1 MSLFDFFKKKDKNEP
16 EKNENSNHLIF
27 KDENGNSISLSNLEG
42 VTGRYD
48 WQIIGNENIPN
59 NAIILHQEA
68 RQLGGQ
74 GKYDEGI
81 AKLKEANQIAPNWAY
96 PVYDMA
102 YTYLLKRDFENALKY
117 YELTDQL
124 EPKGFFTA
132 KTAYW
137 SLKKE
142 EEGIFP
148 QGMYL
153 AYMQIEWQNSEEEK
167 LRIAHAILEKFPNYA
182 PAWKVIAGKAGDS
195 NQRLDAIK
203 KGLELN
209 PDLETKGMLQ
219 INQALIYNVQGNTES
234 AKKILGELIF
244 NQESTVANIEMAKF
258 VLKSIVT
265 KN

>member
-1 MSLFDFFKKKDKNEP
+1 M
-16 EKNENSNHLIF
+16 IF
-27 KDENGNSISLSNLEG
+27 KDKNGNSISLSDLEG
-42 VTGRYD
+42 ATGRYD
-48 WQIIGNENIPN
+48 WQIVGNGKIPN
-59 NAIILHQEA
+59 DAIILHQEA

-96 PVYDMA
+96 PVYDLA
-102 YTYLLKRDFENALKY
+102 YTYLLKQDFENALKY

-148 QGMYL
+148 KGLYL

-167 LRIAHAILEKFPNYA
+167 LRIAQAILEKIPNYA
-182 PAWKVIAGKAGDS
+182 PAWKEIAGKAEDH
-195 NQRLDAIK
+195 NQRLEAIER
-203 KGLELN
+203 GLELN
-209 PDLETKGMLQ
+209 PDFETKGMLL
-219 INQALIYNVQGNTES
+219 INKALIYDVQGNTKS
-234 AKKILGELIF
+234 AKKILGQLIF
-244 NQESTVANIEMAKF
+244 NKESTVSNIEMAKF
-258 VLKSIVT
+258 ILKSIVT
-265 KN
+265 RN

>member
-1 MSLFDFFKKKDKNEP
+1 MSLFDFFKKKDENEP
-16 EKNENSNHLIF
+16 EKKENSDDLIF
-27 KDENGNSISLSNLEG
+27 KDENENSIYLSDLEG
-42 VTGRYD
+42 VTGSYD
-48 WQIIGNENIPN
+48 WQIIANEKISNH
-59 NAIILHQEA
+59 AIILHQEA

-74 GKYDEGI
+74 GKYDEAI

-96 PVYDMA
+96 PVYDLA
-102 YTYLLKRDFENALKY
+102 YTYLLKQDFENALKY

-132 KTAYW
+132 KTAHW

-148 QGMYL
+148 KGIYL

-167 LRIAHAILEKFPNYA
+167 LRIAHTILEKFPNYA
-182 PAWKVIAGKAGDS
+182 PAWKEIAGNAENS

-209 PDLETKGMLQ
+209 PDLETKGMLL
-219 INQALIYNVQGNTES
+219 INQALIYDVQGNTES
-234 AKKILGELIF
+234 AKKILVELIF
-244 NQESTVANIEMAKF
+244 NKESTVANIEMAKF
-258 VLKSIVT
+258 ILKSIAT
-265 KN
+265 RN